1 MPHWN
6 HLWVFLLFVGVVL
19 VAAPLGVEPAFA
31 GKKKKKNAR
40 PSDQERGTQLYER
53 HCLACHGSLGRGD
66 GPAGKALVQP
76 PADLRGVLL
85 KENISEFVSSVTLGK
100 NGMPGFELSFD
111 KHDTRRVLRT
121 MVRLLES
128 EPKVEAEEEVE
139 GEEEV
144 ENETPPDNSPPEN
157 GQEP

>member
-6 HLWVFLLFVGVVL
+6 HLWVFLLLVSVVL
-19 VAAPLGVEPAFA
+19 VASPLGVEPAFA

-40 PSDQERGTQLYER
+40 PSDQERGTELYER

-66 GPAGKALVQP
+66 GPAGKALVRP

-121 MVRLLES
+121 MVRLLET
-128 EPKVEAEEEVE
+128 EPKVESEEEAEEE
-139 GEEEV
+139 
-144 ENETPPDNSPPEN
+144 TPPADSPPEN